1 MVNQVAKINGK
12 GACHDDVPFS
22 LFALPSLF
30 LSSNCA
36 LCVNYGNTIMCD
48 VLLLIIP
55 TEPSYVMNQL
65 EQNGKVAGAT
75 VLVGGPNNNTSGGG
89 GGDESNASTSSSQWW
104 QLEEFANNLITQVSH
119 NRYTC
124 IWFKYDL
131 GQKYYAPQVRPNW
144 GSNS

>member
-12 GACHDDVPFS
+12 GAGATVEVNG
-22 LFALPSLF
+22 
-30 LSSNCA
+30 SSSYA
-36 LCVNYGNTIMCD
+36 LCVNYGNTLMCD

-119 NRYTC
+119 NRY

-131 GQKYYAPQVRPNW
+131 GQKYYAPQVRPDW